1 MNNLVRKRET
11 EQILSRIRI
20 KTREVNKEIPMV
32 EEKGKGREN
41 RTGAQITEIKIELD
55 TESRDETTNVVRR
68 VTGIDA
74 LEIVLKSR
82 VDIEIVQDLNL
93 TVRVETG
100 GGILVKETHQHQQT
114 SVVALGMNVAGKT
127 VEGTKAIHAREKIGT
142 KFWNLENILAAK
154 NLTIEYHPQ
163 KNHRVMYR

>member
-55 TESRDETTNVVRR
+55 MESRDETTNVVRR

-82 VDIEIVQDLNL
+82 VDIEIVHLNL
-93 TVRVETG
+93 TVRVEKG
-100 GGILVKETHQHQQT
+100 GDTLVKETHQHQQINVVVRGM
-114 SVVALGMNVAGKT
+114 SVVGKT
-127 VEGTKAIHAREKIGT
+127 IEGTKATHAREKIGT